1 MEAQL
6 LSMPPQVQS
15 LGHSAAFD
23 SLEDSLLRDLE
34 ETVRAPKLCDGIA
47 ATGQHH
53 ATSGCAPQ
61 AGQGDMHLLQNRPGF
76 CAASGPS
83 VMPGIM
89 ILPCT

>member
-34 ETVRAPKLCDGIA
+34 ETVRRPNLVTALASLASIMLAQA
-47 ATGQHH
+47 A
-53 ATSGCAPQ
+53 
-61 AGQGDMHLLQNRPGF
+61 RP
-76 CAASGPS
+76 
-83 VMPGIM
+83 
-89 ILPCT
+89 

>member
-34 ETVRAPKLCDGIA
+34 ETVRRPNSSVTALASLASSMLAQA
-47 ATGQHH
+47 AR
-53 ATSGCAPQ
+53 
-61 AGQGDMHLLQNRPGF
+61 L
-76 CAASGPS
+76 
-83 VMPGIM
+83 
-89 ILPCT
+89 